1 MSYEQRDNS
10 GSLFKNDRKEQDN
23 HPDYT
28 GTAKIKGQD
37 YYISA
42 WVKEGRNGGKKFFSF
57 AFKPKLQ
64 SDRASPPTGGK
75 NDQRPSRDDF
85 EDSEIPF

>member
-28 GTAKIKGQD
+28 GTAKVQGRE
-37 YYISA
+37 YYMSA
-42 WVKEGRNGGKKFFSF
+42 WVKEGKSGRKFFSF
-57 AFKPKLQ
+57 SFKPKMAPG
-64 SDRASPPTGGK
+64 DRPPTGGR
-75 NDQRPSRDDF
+75 NDPRPDPEDF
-85 EDSEIPF
+85 GDSIPF